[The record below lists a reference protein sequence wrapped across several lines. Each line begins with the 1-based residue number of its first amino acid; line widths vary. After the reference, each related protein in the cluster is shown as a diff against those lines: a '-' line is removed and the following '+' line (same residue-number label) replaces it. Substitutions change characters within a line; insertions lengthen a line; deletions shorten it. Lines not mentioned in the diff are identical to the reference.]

1 MDGFIKIHRKMTEW
15 GWYSDPNTK
24 AVFLHLLL
32 TANWQPG
39 EYRGYK
45 LNPGDAVI
53 GSDAL
58 ATTLGM
64 TRQQVRTALKKL
76 GQTGEITR
84 KVTNKFTVVTIVKW
98 AKYQIDGS
106 EDNQQ
111 TTNNQPTDN
120 QQTTNNQ
127 PTDNQQITNNQP
139 TDNQQITTPKESK
152 KERKQEGKKVRKQ
165 ETIAEVLAEAPTE
178 LIPALND
185 FVEFRKA
192 FRNTPFTPKA
202 LRMIINKVCDLSGG
216 DIETSKAILYQSIE
230 QGWKSVYPVKPGE
243 RDKSSESNN
252 PFLDMLREEQYEQT
266 GNP

>member
-45 LNPGDAVI
+45 LNPGDAVM

-76 GQTGEITR
+76 EQTGEITK

-98 AKYQIDGS
+98 TKYQIDGS

-111 TTNNQPTDN
+111 VTNNQPTDN
-120 QQTTNNQ
+120 QQVTNNQ
-127 PTDNQQITNNQP
+127 PTDNQQV
-139 TDNQQITTPKESK
+139 TTPKESK

-165 ETIAEVLAEAPTE
+165 ETIADVLAEAPVE
-178 LIPALND
+178 LVPALND
-185 FVEFRKA
+185 FIDFRKA
-192 FRNTPFTPKA
+192 FRNVPFTPKA
-202 LRMIINKVCDLSGG
+202 LRMIISKVRDLSGG

-230 QGWKSVYPVKPGE
+230 QGWKGVYPVKPGE
-243 RDKSSESNN
+243 RDKPSDSSN
-252 PFLDMLREEQYEQT
+252 PFLDMLREEGQFEQT